1 MEFEHRKNKDPR
13 KNMSGCYDLTAYDA
27 IKHISDKEE
36 RVSKLVGC
44 LKRVCELAGFEI
56 QGRIVLVD
64 KETGEV
70 WR

>member
-1 MEFEHRKNKDPR
+1 MTNKDPR
-13 KNMSGCYDLTAYDA
+13 KNTSGCYDLTAYDA
-27 IKHISDKEE
+27 IKRIEEKQE

-44 LKRVCELAGFEI
+44 IKRMCELAGFQI
-56 QGRIVLVD
+56 QGRIVLED

>member
-1 MEFEHRKNKDPR
+1 MTGYNKDPR
-13 KNMSGCYDLTAYDA
+13 RNASGCMDLTAYNA
-27 IKHISDKEE
+27 IKNIEEKQE

-44 LKRVCELAGFEI
+44 IKRMCELAGFEI

-64 KETGEV
+64 KETGDI